1 VRVAFVYPKS
11 RASLAAEVA
20 ARHAPDTGLLG
31 QNHLAAHGI
40 DARIHEPRGR
50 RRHRA
55 AGFLH
60 RVTWNAREL
69 LLPFELRDTDVVVT
83 PLANLLPLTARA
95 ARGPRIVLLDW
106 GLGTAL
112 ARASGAR
119 RRLLHAALRS
129 TAVIAS
135 PSDAQRRHLVDV
147 HGYDGNR
154 VRLVEL
160 GVDAD
165 FFRPR
170 QAEPGEYV
178 LAVGKDMARD
188 YRTLF
193 AAAGLGG
200 FRTIVVAHPRNLV
213 GLEPPPNVEHRY
225 DLGWDELRELYA
237 GAACIVLPLRRSDA
251 RVGTDGSGLTAVLE
265 AMASGTAVVA
275 SRRPALETYLDEG
288 ESGVF
293 VEPEDPE
300 ALAEAVSNLLADRAR
315 GEALGARARAAVEE
329 RFTTAA
335 LGERLAQVLH
345 SLPEG

>member
-11 RASLAAEVA
+11 RAPLAAEVGA
-20 ARHAPDTGLLG
+20 GHAPDTGLLG

-40 DARIHEPRGR
+40 DARLHEPRGR

-55 AGFLH
+55 AGLLH

-69 LLPFELRDTDVVVT
+69 LLPFELRDTDAVVT

-95 ARGPRIVLLDW
+95 ARGPRIVLFDW

-119 RRLLHAALRS
+119 RRLLHVALRS
-129 TAVIAS
+129 AAVIAC
-135 PSDAQRRHLVDV
+135 PSEAQRRHLIEA
-147 HGYDGNR
+147 HGYDEQH

-160 GVDAD
+160 GVDAA
-165 FFRPR
+165 FFLPR
-170 QAEPGEYV
+170 HGHAGDYV

-193 AAAGLGG
+193 AAARLGG

-213 GLEPPPNVEHRY
+213 GLDPPPNVAQRY

-237 GAACIVLPLRRSDA
+237 GAACVVLPLRRGDA

-265 AMASGTAVVA
+265 AMASGAAVVA
-275 SRRPALETYLDEG
+275 SRRPALETYLDDG

-293 VEPEDPE
+293 VEPEEPE
-300 ALAEAVSNLLADRAR
+300 ALAEAVGGLLADRERAER
-315 GEALGARARAAVEE
+315 HGAQARAAVEA

-335 LGERLAQVLH
+335 LGERLAGVLT
-345 SLPEG
+345 SLPD